1 MGYKFQF
8 ITLAGFHALN
18 YTMFELAR
26 EYKAKGMAAYSRL
39 QEDEFT
45 SEREHGY
52 EAVKHQR
59 FVGTGYFDALQQVIT
74 GGTASTMALA
84 RSTEA
89 AQFTTNGEHYDG
101 KPGVSSTN
109 EASFEEIPNPT
120 VIASGHHDIELM
132 PSGD

>member
-1 MGYKFQF
+1 
-8 ITLAGFHALN
+8 
-18 YTMFELAR
+18 
-26 EYKAKGMAAYSRL
+26 MAAYSRL
-39 QEDEFT
+39 QEEEFT

-52 EAVKHQR
+52 DAVKHQK

-89 AQFTTNGEHYDG
+89 AQFTTHGEHYDG

-109 EASFEEIPNPT
+109 ETSFEEIPDPGM
-120 VIASGHHDIELM
+120 IDSGHQDIELM